1 MSTAPAFAAPCHDPA
16 RFVLNDDEATDTRT
30 QLVWKRC
37 SEGLVWLDRDGC
49 RGEIRQSPLETAI
62 EQARKA
68 GDGWRLPT
76 ADELLT
82 LVARDCGEPAIDAE
96 VFPDVPLDP
105 GGEGSLY
112 WTSTPAGM
120 MDMTVTVDFRDG
132 TYDMHSRGLHY
143 FIRLVRSAS
152 LPRK

>member
-1 MSTAPAFAAPCHDPA
+1 MAQGASCHDPA
-16 RFVLNDDEATDTRT
+16 RFVLNDDEAMDTRT
-30 QLVWKRC
+30 HLVWKRC

-49 RGEIRQSPLETAI
+49 RGEIQPQPLAAAF
-62 EQARKA
+62 EQAKKA
-68 GDGWRLPT
+68 GEGWRLPT

-82 LVARDCGEPAIDAE
+82 LVARDCGEPAIDATT
-96 VFPDVPLDP
+96 FPDVPLDP

-132 TYDMHSRGLHY
+132 AYDMHSRGLHY
-143 FIRLVRSAS
+143 FVRQVRSA
-152 LPRK
+152 K